1 MLETIYTDFTTKL
14 LPKIAEGL
22 TITKDYFMDLF
33 GRYAHFL
40 LIRDLIYTVLCL
52 LGMFVIGYVAYRL
65 LKYQKEIDKEYN
77 TPVYGFFGVIL
88 LVPLGFMIAGFI
100 QYGTYTIQDAYVP
113 EIRIYQEINGYISTT
128 QH

>member
-40 LIRDLIYTVLCL
+40 FIRDLIYTVLCL
-52 LGMFVIGYVAYRL
+52 LVITILGIV
-65 LKYQKEIDKEYN
+65 
-77 TPVYGFFGVIL
+77 VYKLIRKAISDGGWNGAEMAILFLFIPIGFAIT
-88 LVPLGFMIAGFI
+88 GFI
-100 QYGTYTIQDAYVP
+100 QYSTYTIQDAYVP
-113 EIRIYQEINGYISTT
+113 EIRIYQEIKGYISPT

>member
-40 LIRDLIYTVLCL
+40 FIRDLIYTVLCL
-52 LGMFVIGYVAYRL
+52 LVITILGIVVYKLIRKAISDGGWNGAEMAILFDKNIAL
-65 LKYQKEIDKEYN
+65 L
-77 TPVYGFFGVIL
+77 FFK
-88 LVPLGFMIAGFI
+88 
-100 QYGTYTIQDAYVP
+100 
-113 EIRIYQEINGYISTT
+113 
-128 QH
+128 